1 MKSRISLDVIKGQK
15 TIEELATEY
24 GVYSNQE
31 SSWKKQLLK
40 SAPDAFPDVKYKDA
54 EKKKIE
60 CDRLYQKVSQ
70 LQIEVDWLKKDSLFE
85 MNVSKKVKCKDGN
98 DIDPSNSRQ
107 YELLQLPRSSYYRL
121 RSPHFESTDNL

>member
-1 MKSRISLDVIKGQK
+1 M
-15 TIEELATEY
+15 
-24 GVYSNQE
+24 
-31 SSWKKQLLK
+31 
-40 SAPDAFPDVKYKDA
+40 
-54 EKKKIE
+54 
-60 CDRLYQKVSQ
+60 YQKVSQ

-121 RSPHFESTDNL
+121 RSPHFESTDN